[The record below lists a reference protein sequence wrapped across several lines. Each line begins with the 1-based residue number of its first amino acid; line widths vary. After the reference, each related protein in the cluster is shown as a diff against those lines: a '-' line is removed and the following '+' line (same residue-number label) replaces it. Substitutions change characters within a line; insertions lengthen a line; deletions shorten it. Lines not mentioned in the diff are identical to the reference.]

1 MTNRK
6 SKFLTV
12 IFSCIPG
19 AGQMFMGF
27 MKLGVSLMG
36 LFFLIFVAAN
46 LTGLGF
52 LLYLAPVLWFYAFF
66 DGINKCFMTDDKFSE
81 LEDRW
86 LFPLEKIH
94 MPENGLPSKYKLAGG
109 ICLVLLGLFMIWNNI
124 LPRYIIPLFPAAL
137 ERVFDNVFYAMP
149 QLIIAVAIIGIGIK
163 LIIGRKKELNND
175 D

>member
-52 LLYLAPVLWFYAFF
+52 LLYLAPVLWF
-66 DGINKCFMTDDKFSE
+66 
-81 LEDRW
+81 
-86 LFPLEKIH
+86 
-94 MPENGLPSKYKLAGG
+94 
-109 ICLVLLGLFMIWNNI
+109 
-124 LPRYIIPLFPAAL
+124 
-137 ERVFDNVFYAMP
+137 
-149 QLIIAVAIIGIGIK
+149 
-163 LIIGRKKELNND
+163 
-175 D
+175 